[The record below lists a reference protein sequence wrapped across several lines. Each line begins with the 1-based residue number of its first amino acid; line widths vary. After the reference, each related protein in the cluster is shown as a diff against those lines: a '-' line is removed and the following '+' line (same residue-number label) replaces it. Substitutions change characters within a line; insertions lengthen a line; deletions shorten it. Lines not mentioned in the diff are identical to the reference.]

1 MLRASSQVSSTTS
14 AGPPPART
22 STDSSTSRALPIFR
36 PSGTDMSVSSARVA
50 TPASRPRS
58 TIVRASSRAAS
69 RSFMK
74 APEPTLT
81 SRTRAPVP
89 SAIFLLMMELAI
101 SAIDS
106 TVDVMSRSA

>member
-1 MLRASSQVSSTTS
+1 M
-14 AGPPPART
+14 
-22 STDSSTSRALPIFR
+22 
-36 PSGTDMSVSSARVA
+36 A
-50 TPASRPRS
+50 TPASVPRS

-89 SAIFLLMMELAI
+89 SAIFLLMMELEI
-101 SAIDS
+101 SGIDS